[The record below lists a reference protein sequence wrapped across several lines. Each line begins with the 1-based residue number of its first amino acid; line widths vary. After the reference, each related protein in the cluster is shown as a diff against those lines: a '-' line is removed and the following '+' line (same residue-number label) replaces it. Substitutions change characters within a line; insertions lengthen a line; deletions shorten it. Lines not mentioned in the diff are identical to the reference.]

1 MKKRKNQDHS
11 SHRRGKEGCESQLE
25 SDKARNPGANR
36 NPRTESIEDWR
47 EQEIYWKA
55 SCFSFC
61 VQCNSIPD
69 WILSTSGRAEGKSE
83 FTAVS
88 PTWAPMSRS
97 QELRKDTER
106 KHSRSPG
113 WLRLV
118 GSGCT
123 DQHGSPRQGE
133 RKTKTA
139 GSQLP
144 AAESKLPSGRFNE
157 LHNQFLSRRQW
168 KQEYTLN
175 VLEVELPEFPNL
187 TLLFASRWLWGSYLT
202 VVCHTHE
209 IHKTDYCDGLNKQ
222 SD

>member
-1 MKKRKNQDHS
+1 MWKPAGIRQSKESRSQQKSKDRKYWRLKGTGNL
-11 SHRRGKEGCESQLE
+11 LE
-25 SDKARNPGANR
+25 SKLFFLLCPMQFYSRLNSLDL
-36 NPRTESIEDWR
+36 R
-47 EQEIYWKA
+47 E
-55 SCFSFC
+55 
-61 VQCNSIPD
+61 
-69 WILSTSGRAEGKSE
+69 GRREVRIHSRL
-83 FTAVS
+83 S

-157 LHNQFLSRRQW
+157 LHNRFLSRRQW
-168 KQEYTLN
+168 QQEYTLN

>member
-1 MKKRKNQDHS
+1 MWKPAGIRQSKESRSQQKSKDRKYWRLKGTGNL
-11 SHRRGKEGCESQLE
+11 LE
-25 SDKARNPGANR
+25 SKLFFLLCPMQFYSRLNSLDL
-36 NPRTESIEDWR
+36 R
-47 EQEIYWKA
+47 E
-55 SCFSFC
+55 
-61 VQCNSIPD
+61 
-69 WILSTSGRAEGKSE
+69 GRREVRIHSRL
-83 FTAVS
+83 S
-88 PTWAPMSRS
+88 PTWASMSRS

-113 WLRLV
+113 WLWLV

-123 DQHGSPRQGE
+123 DHGL
-133 RKTKTA
+133 TKTGWRENKDSWEPTA
-139 GSQLP
+139 SCWVR
-144 AAESKLPSGRFNE
+144 ASASSRFNK
-157 LHNQFLSRRQW
+157 LHNRFLSRRQW

-202 VVCHTHE
+202 VVCHTHK